1 MPCLIMG
8 VGIVTRGLRLL
19 IMTGTVLRLPFF
31 HLAELNLDLER
42 SRTADART
50 IGFAGITKSRNALR
64 GLN

>member
-31 HLAELNLDLER
+31 HLAELILILSEAER
-42 SRTADART
+42 LTPER
-50 IGFAGITKSRNALR
+50 
-64 GLN
+64 